1 MRFFINT
8 IMKIAEVVINEG
20 VSAEQLRIDALK
32 RRKDA
37 AADALKAER
46 DRQKLNKARD
56 ALQKTRKKVLLGGR
70 QS

>member
-1 MRFFINT
+1 
-8 IMKIAEVVINEG
+8 MKIAEVVINEG
-20 VSAEQLRIDALK
+20 LSAEQLRIDALK

-37 AADALKAER
+37 ASDALKAER